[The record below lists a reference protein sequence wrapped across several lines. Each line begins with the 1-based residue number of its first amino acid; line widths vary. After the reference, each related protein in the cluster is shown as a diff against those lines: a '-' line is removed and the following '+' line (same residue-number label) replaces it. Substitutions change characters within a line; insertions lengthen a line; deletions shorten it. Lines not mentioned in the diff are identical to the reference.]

1 MKRNSQSLYWQ
12 TNDSWY
18 EITSKGKFALTKKA
32 PKEARKS
39 FRRYKY
45 GLPLTVK
52 RTKIIIESYFIEAM
66 LFLKNTIRK
75 E

>member
-1 MKRNSQSLYWQ
+1 MKCNSQSLYWQ

-18 EITSKGKFALTKKA
+18 EITSKGKFILTKKT
-32 PKEARKS
+32 PKEAKRS
-39 FRRYKY
+39 FCRYRY
-45 GLPLTVK
+45 SSSLTIK
-52 RTKIIIESYFIEAM
+52 RTKIIIESYFIETI